1 MLENIMLNAE
11 AASRTSTGPESV
23 RSGEIFCVLPKR
35 SVAATSLRK
44 GRSSQFSAKA
54 TPPMTS
60 RNSIASA
67 AVFSHSRFRGM
78 SSVWC
83 LA

>member
-1 MLENIMLNAE
+1 MNAD

-23 RSGEIFCVLPKR
+23 RSGVISCVLPKR

-54 TPPMTS
+54 TPLMTR

-67 AVFSHSRFRGM
+67 AVFSHSRFCGM
-78 SSVWC
+78 ISIWC